1 MRFYSMK
8 LLSLSVFLSA
18 ICVLAAAE
26 DKVKGQLP
34 AQFKKLGLRDDQVQ
48 KIYKIQTD
56 YRGKGSDL
64 EKQLKDLRTKEKTEV
79 EAVLTDEQK
88 NRLKEIRTGET
99 ADPKKTSKLLGL
111 FEPSHMQFEADR
123 TAAGGRPRS
132 ANRVP
137 RPGAG

>member
-56 YRGKGSDL
+56 YRGKGLTLRSS
-64 EKQLKDLRTKEKTEV
+64 LKTCAPRKRPK
-79 EAVLTDEQK
+79 
-88 NRLKEIRTGET
+88 LKR
-99 ADPKKTSKLLGL
+99 
-111 FEPSHMQFEADR
+111 F
-123 TAAGGRPRS
+123 
-132 ANRVP
+132 
-137 RPGAG
+137 